1 MIKRNSAKV
10 FALFVAGLALL
21 PVSVLSGQSP
31 DPVILSYQ
39 RNFIRAS
46 MSTKIELLG
55 DATRITTINMIPLF
69 SDAFDFI
76 LEYRPVLGNDSQL
89 IDLAVTAATKCAQW
103 NDGTILPKVMKT
115 FLEFPESRVRIA
127 CLDTFALLSAGKPE
141 GVKDLNDWFSA
152 QLTSASPSTAADTAT
167 LIACAKTLGKIASPS
182 SFTVLFSAATS
193 SLDSGL
199 VQASKKALNS
209 INAGYAAHITGIFET
224 RRLQASY
231 AAFGFARERTDLP
244 AEDRGIIAQTAF
256 SLALDSLGTA
266 KGADLQTARNL
277 LSESLASLTDLAWS
291 PSSPEVVKYFY
302 QVQGDYKNGTAD
314 AASFIPVIRAMGA
327 LGTTESAQA
336 LSIFLGLLNS
346 ETEQKKTYN
355 EQLMLAIIKA
365 LGDLGDKTAFDYL
378 LYVGYLDYPE
388 TVKKASRDALARLQW

>member
-1 MIKRNSAKV
+1 MITRFDSKAR
-10 FALFVAGLALL
+10 ALVLALL
-21 PVSVLSGQSP
+21 SFLSVPGLFGQSP

-55 DATRITTINMIPLF
+55 DATRITTINMVPLF
-69 SDAFDFI
+69 NDAFDFV
-76 LEYRPVLGNDSQL
+76 LQYRPVLGNDSQL
-89 IDLAVTAATKCAQW
+89 VDLAVMAASKCGQW
-103 NDGTILPKVMKT
+103 NDPSILPKVLKT
-115 FLEFPESRVRIA
+115 FLEYPDSRVRIA
-127 CLDTFALLSAGKPE
+127 CLDTFASLSPGKAEDIKP
-141 GVKDLNDWFSA
+141 LNDWFASQLSA
-152 QLTSASPSTAADTAT
+152 APSGGDSAT
-167 LIACAKTLGKIASPS
+167 LIACAKTLGKIGSGT
-182 SFTVLFSAATS
+182 SFSVLFKAATS
-193 SLDSGL
+193 PLDSGL
-199 VQASKKALNS
+199 VLASKKAINS
-209 INAGYAAHITGIFET
+209 LKDGYADQILGIFAS
-224 RRLQASY
+224 RKLQDSY
-231 AAFGFARERTDLP
+231 AAFALSRERADLP
-244 AEDRGIIAQTAF
+244 TETRGTIAQSAF
-256 SLALDSLGTA
+256 SLALESVATA
-266 KGADLQTARNL
+266 KGTEAQTVKNL
-277 LSESLASLTDLAWS
+277 LAESLEALTELSWS

-302 QVQGDYKNGTAD
+302 QVQGDYKNGNAD
-314 AASFIPVIRAMGA
+314 VSALIPVIRAMGS